1 MLHTDLEKRREF
13 YIRQLIRLTGEK
25 RENLVHLDTNE
36 LQLRERN
43 FYNDKYK
50 SHDKREYKP
59 STL

>member
-13 YIRQLIRLTGEK
+13 YIRQLIRLAGEK
-25 RENLVHLDTNE
+25 RENLVHLNTNE

-43 FYNDKYK
+43 FYHDKYNSHGK
-50 SHDKREYKP
+50 SEYEP